1 MSTTFPLVADRN
13 FLELART
20 NNTPL
25 LVYQPAE
32 VSHRYQLLKT
42 ALPYVHHHFAIKS
55 LPIAPVIETIRDLD
69 GYFDIA
75 TNGEIDLLRKAEV
88 PPNHCIHTHPI
99 KRIQDIN
106 YALDYGV
113 KHFVVENPAEILK
126 FKGLDKQVVLILRV
140 AFENN
145 LAACNLSAKFG
156 CAHED
161 CRSLIKLA
169 QSLDLT
175 IGGISFHVG
184 SQMSSSRIHQEA
196 IDWANELYLEL
207 EEEGVCFS
215 LLDIGGGFPARYT
228 SQDIALATF
237 LAEIKLPLDR
247 FHSNF
252 PDCQILS
259 EPGRCLAAPAMALI
273 TQIVGKKYKNGQ
285 HWYYIDDGVYG
296 SFSGQIYD
304 HQQNTVAPLM
314 ADSTKSL
321 HSSVVAGPTCDSIDI
336 IDSQAMLPEMEIGD
350 YLITHNIGAYSMA
363 TASDFNFVPRANL
376 LTFAG

>member
-1 MSTTFPLVADRN
+1 MPTTFPLVATPN
-13 FLELART
+13 FLDLAKM
-20 NNTPL
+20 NSTPL

-32 VSHRYQLLKT
+32 VSDRYQLLKK

-55 LPIAPVIETIRDLD
+55 LPITAVIETIRDLD

-88 PPNHCIHTHPI
+88 DPSHCIHTHPI
-99 KRIQDIN
+99 KRLQDIN
-106 YALDYGV
+106 YALEYGV
-113 KHFVVENPAEILK
+113 NHFVVENSAEIHK
-126 FKGLDKQVVLILRV
+126 FKGLSTPVVLILRV
-140 AFENN
+140 AFEND
-145 LAACNLSAKFG
+145 LAASNLSAKFG
-156 CAHED
+156 CDKED

-169 QSLDLT
+169 QSLDLAV
-175 IGGISFHVG
+175 GGISFHVG
-184 SQMSSSRIHQEA
+184 SQMPSSKIHQEA

-207 EEEGVCFS
+207 EEEGICFS

-228 SQDIALATF
+228 NQDIDLATF

-259 EPGRCLAAPAMALI
+259 EPGRCLAASALTLI

-285 HWYYIDDGVYG
+285 NWYYIDDGVYG

-304 HQQNTVAPLM
+304 HQQHSLVPLVVD
-314 ADSTKSL
+314 ANKPL
-321 HSSVVAGPTCDSIDI
+321 YSSVVAGPTCDSIDI
-336 IDSQAMLPEMEIGD
+336 IDSQALLPEMEIGD

-363 TASDFNFVPRANL
+363 SASDFNFVPRASL
-376 LTFAG
+376 LTFGG

>member
-1 MSTTFPLVADRN
+1 MSTTFPLVATPN
-13 FLELART
+13 FLDLTRLS
-20 NNTPL
+20 NTPL

-42 ALPYVHHHFAIKS
+42 ALPYVHHHFAIKA
-55 LPIAPVIETIRDLD
+55 LPIAPVIETIRNLD

-75 TNGEIDLLRKAEV
+75 TNGEIDLLRSAEV
-88 PPNHCIHTHPI
+88 DPTRCIHTHPI
-99 KRIQDIN
+99 KRLQDIN
-106 YALDYGV
+106 YALEYGV
-113 KHFVVENPAEILK
+113 NHFVVENPAEIRK
-126 FKGLDKQVVLILRV
+126 FKGLGKQVVLILRV

-145 LAACNLSAKFG
+145 LATCNLSAKFG
-156 CAHED
+156 CAQED
-161 CRSLIKLA
+161 CRSLIQLA

-184 SQMSSSRIHQEA
+184 SQMPSSQVHQEA

-207 EEEGVCFS
+207 EEEGICFS

-259 EPGRCLAAPAMALI
+259 EPGRCLAAPALTLI

-304 HQQNTVAPLM
+304 HQQNTVAPLLES
-314 ADSTKSL
+314 AKPL
-321 HSSVVAGPTCDSIDI
+321 YSSVVAGPTCDSIDI
-336 IDSQAMLPEMEIGD
+336 IDAQAMLPEMEIGD

-363 TASDFNFVPRANL
+363 SASDFNFVPRANL

>member
-1 MSTTFPLVADRN
+1 MSPTLLLAPTPNYLDLV
-13 FLELART
+13 T
-20 NNTPL
+20 IYNTPL

-32 VSHRYQLLKT
+32 VMYRYQLLKT
-42 ALPYVHHHFAIKS
+42 ALPIVHHHFAIKS
-55 LPIAPVIETIRDLD
+55 LPITPVIETIRDLD

-75 TNGEIDLLRKAEV
+75 TNGEIDLLRKAGV
-88 PPNHCIHTHPI
+88 DAGRCIHTHPI

-106 YALDYGV
+106 YALDYGI
-113 KHFVVENPAEILK
+113 KHFVVENSTEIRK
-126 FKGLDKQVVLILRV
+126 FKGCGTQVVLILRV

-145 LAACNLSAKFG
+145 LATCNLSAKFG
-156 CAHED
+156 CAQAD
-161 CRSLIKLA
+161 CRSLIQLA

-184 SQMSSSRIHQEA
+184 SQMPSSKIHQEA
-196 IDWANELYLEL
+196 IDWANTLYLEL

-215 LLDIGGGFPARYT
+215 LLDMGGGFPARYT
-228 SQDIALATF
+228 SQDIPLVTF

-252 PDCQILS
+252 PDCHILS
-259 EPGRCLAAPAMALI
+259 EPGRCLAAPAMTLI

-285 HWYYIDDGVYG
+285 YWYYIDDGVYG
-296 SFSGQIYD
+296 SFSGQVYD

-314 ADSTKSL
+314 VDASKPL
-321 HSSVVAGPTCDSIDI
+321 YSSVVAGPTCDSIDI
-336 IDSQAMLPEMEIGD
+336 IDAQAMLPEMEIGD

-363 TASDFNFVPRANL
+363 SASDFNLVPRASL

>member
-1 MSTTFPLVADRN
+1 MSTAFPLVAAPN
-13 FLELART
+13 FLDLVRI
-20 NNTPL
+20 NSTPL
-25 LVYQPAE
+25 LVYRPAE
-32 VSHRYQLLKT
+32 VGYRYQLLKT

-55 LPIAPVIETIRDLD
+55 LPIIPVIETIRDLN

-75 TNGEIDLLRKAEV
+75 TNGEIDLLRKAQV
-88 PPNHCIHTHPI
+88 APDRCIHTHPI

-106 YALDYGV
+106 YALEYGV
-113 KHFVVENPAEILK
+113 NHFVVENPAEILK
-126 FKGLDKQVVLILRV
+126 FKGFGAQVVLILRV
-140 AFENN
+140 AFENK

-156 CAHED
+156 CAKQD

-184 SQMSSSRIHQEA
+184 SQMPSSKIHQEA
-196 IDWANELYLEL
+196 IDWANDLYLEL
-207 EEEGVCFS
+207 EEEGVCFR

-259 EPGRCLAAPAMALI
+259 EPGRCLAAPAMTLI

-304 HQQNTVAPLM
+304 HQQNTVAPLVVD
-314 ADSTKSL
+314 ATKPL
-321 HSSVVAGPTCDSIDI
+321 YSSVVAGPTCDSIDI
-336 IDSQAMLPEMEIGD
+336 IDSQAMLPELAIGD
-350 YLITHNIGAYSMA
+350 YLITRNIGAYSMA
-363 TASDFNFVPRANL
+363 SASDFNFVPRANL

>member
-1 MSTTFPLVADRN
+1 MSTASPLVATPN
-13 FLELART
+13 FIDLIRVSY
-20 NNTPL
+20 TPL

-55 LPIAPVIETIRDLD
+55 LPIAPVIATIQDLD

-75 TNGEIDLLRKAEV
+75 TNGEIDLLQKAQV
-88 PPNHCIHTHPI
+88 APDRCIHTHPI

-106 YALDYGV
+106 YALEYGV
-113 KHFVVENPAEILK
+113 NHFVVENPAEIRK
-126 FKGLDKQVVLILRV
+126 FKGLGTQVVLILRV

-145 LAACNLSAKFG
+145 LATCNLSAKFG
-156 CAHED
+156 CAQED
-161 CRSLIKLA
+161 CRSLIQLA

-184 SQMSSSRIHQEA
+184 SQMPSSKIHQEA
-196 IDWANELYLEL
+196 IEWANELYLDL
-207 EEEGVCFS
+207 EEEGVGFS
-215 LLDIGGGFPARYT
+215 LLDIGGGFPTRYT

-247 FHSNF
+247 FRSNF

-259 EPGRCLAAPAMALI
+259 EPGRCLAAPALTLI

-296 SFSGQIYD
+296 SFSGQVYD
-304 HQQNTVAPLM
+304 HQQNTVAPLVD
-314 ADSTKSL
+314 AKKPL
-321 HSSVVAGPTCDSIDI
+321 YSSVVAGPTCDSIDI
-336 IDSQAMLPEMEIGD
+336 IDAQAMLPEMEIGD

-363 TASDFNFVPRANL
+363 SASDFNFVPRANL
-376 LTFAG
+376 LTFGG

>member
-1 MSTTFPLVADRN
+1 MSITVPLVAAPHFFD
-13 FLELART
+13 LAKI
-20 NNTPL
+20 NSTPL
-25 LVYQPAE
+25 FVYQPAE
-32 VSHRYQLLKT
+32 IVEQYQLLKT

-55 LPIAPVIETIRDLD
+55 LPIAPVIATIRDLD

-75 TNGEIDLLRKAEV
+75 TNGEIDLLKKTGVDPER
-88 PPNHCIHTHPI
+88 CIHTHPI
-99 KRIQDIN
+99 KRPEDIN
-106 YALDYGV
+106 YALKYGV
-113 KHFVVENPAEILK
+113 KHFVVENPAEIRK
-126 FKGLDKQVVLILRV
+126 FTGFGERVVLILRV
-140 AFENN
+140 AFENS

-156 CAHED
+156 CAQED

-169 QSLDLT
+169 QSLNLT
-175 IGGISFHVG
+175 VGGISFHVG
-184 SQMSSSRIHQEA
+184 SQMPSGKIHQEA
-196 IDWANELYLEL
+196 IEWANELYLEL
-207 EEEGVCFS
+207 EEEGVGFS

-228 SQDIALATF
+228 SQDMPLATF

-259 EPGRCLAAPAMALI
+259 EPGRCLAAPALTLI

-304 HQQNTVAPLM
+304 HQQNTVAPLVVD
-314 ADSTKSL
+314 ASKPL
-321 HSSVVAGPTCDSIDI
+321 YSSVVAGPTCDSIDI
-336 IDSQAMLPEMEIGD
+336 IDSQAMLPEMEIGN

-363 TASDFNFVPRANL
+363 SASDFNFVPRANV

>member
-1 MSTTFPLVADRN
+1 MSTTFPLIAAPN
-13 FLELART
+13 FLDLARI
-20 NNTPL
+20 NKTPL

-32 VSHRYQLLKT
+32 VVPRYQLLKT
-42 ALPYVHHHFAIKS
+42 ALPHVHHHFAIKT
-55 LPIAPVIETIRDLD
+55 LPIAPVIETIRDLN

-75 TNGEIDLLRKAEV
+75 TNGEIDLLRKAHV
-88 PPNHCIHTHPI
+88 APDRCIHTHPI
-99 KRIQDIN
+99 KRIKDIN
-106 YALDYGV
+106 YALEYGV
-113 KHFVVENPAEILK
+113 NHFVVENLAEIRK
-126 FKGLDKQVVLILRV
+126 FKGLGAQVILILRV
-140 AFENN
+140 AFENQ

-156 CAHED
+156 CAQPD

-184 SQMSSSRIHQEA
+184 SQMPSSKIHQEA
-196 IDWANELYLEL
+196 IDWANDLYLEL

-259 EPGRCLAAPAMALI
+259 EPGRCLAAPAMTLI

-304 HQQNTVAPLM
+304 HQQNTVAPLVVD
-314 ADSTKSL
+314 ANQPL
-321 HSSVVAGPTCDSIDI
+321 YSSVVAGPTCDSIDI
-336 IDSQAMLPEMEIGD
+336 IDSQAMLPEMAIGD

-363 TASDFNFVPRANL
+363 SASDFNFVPRANL

>member
-1 MSTTFPLVADRN
+1 MSTTFPLVATPN
-13 FLELART
+13 FLDLTRI

-42 ALPYVHHHFAIKS
+42 ALPYVHHHFAIKA
-55 LPIAPVIETIRDLD
+55 LPIAPVIETIRNLD

-75 TNGEIDLLRKAEV
+75 TNGEIDLLRSAEV
-88 PPNHCIHTHPI
+88 DPTRCIHTHPI
-99 KRIQDIN
+99 KRLQDIN
-106 YALDYGV
+106 YALEYGV
-113 KHFVVENPAEILK
+113 NHFVVENPAEIRK
-126 FKGLDKQVVLILRV
+126 FKGLGKQVVLILRV

-145 LAACNLSAKFG
+145 LATCNLSAKFG
-156 CAHED
+156 CAQED
-161 CRSLIKLA
+161 CRSLIQLA

-184 SQMSSSRIHQEA
+184 SQMPSSQVHQEA

-207 EEEGVCFS
+207 EEEGICFS

-259 EPGRCLAAPAMALI
+259 EPGRCLAAPALTLI

-304 HQQNTVAPLM
+304 HQQNTVAPLLES
-314 ADSTKSL
+314 AKPL
-321 HSSVVAGPTCDSIDI
+321 YSSVVAGPTCDSIDI

-363 TASDFNFVPRANL
+363 SASDFNFVPRANL

>member
-1 MSTTFPLVADRN
+1 MSITFPLVATPH
-13 FLELART
+13 FLDLARI
-20 NNTPL
+20 NYTPL
-25 LVYQPAE
+25 LIYQPKE
-32 VSHRYQLLKT
+32 VVTRYQLLKT

-55 LPIAPVIETIRDLD
+55 LPIAPVIETIRDLG

-88 PPNHCIHTHPI
+88 APDHCIHTHPI
-99 KRIQDIN
+99 KRLQDIN
-106 YALDYGV
+106 HALEYGV
-113 KHFVVENPAEILK
+113 NHFVVENSAEILK
-126 FKGLDKQVVLILRV
+126 FKGFGAQVVLILRV

-156 CAHED
+156 CIQAD
-161 CRSLIKLA
+161 CRSLIQLA

-175 IGGISFHVG
+175 VGGISFHVG
-184 SQMSSSRIHQEA
+184 SQMPSSKIHQEA
-196 IDWANELYLEL
+196 IAWANELYLEL

-228 SQDIALATF
+228 SQDIDLATF

-259 EPGRCLAAPAMALI
+259 EPGRCLAAPALTLI

-285 HWYYIDDGVYG
+285 NWYYIDDGVYG
-296 SFSGQIYD
+296 SFSGQVYD
-304 HQQNTVAPLM
+304 HQQNAVAPLVVE
-314 ADSTKSL
+314 ANKL
-321 HSSVVAGPTCDSIDI
+321 LYSSVVAGPTCDSIDI

-376 LTFAG
+376 LTFDG

>member
-1 MSTTFPLVADRN
+1 MSTTFPLVATPI
-13 FLELART
+13 FLDLARI

-32 VSHRYQLLKT
+32 VGHRYQILKT
-42 ALPYVHHHFAIKS
+42 ALPYVHHHFAIKA
-55 LPIAPVIETIRDLD
+55 LPIAPVIETIQDLD

-75 TNGEIDLLRKAEV
+75 TNGEIDLLRNAEV
-88 PPNHCIHTHPI
+88 DPTRCIHTHPI
-99 KRIQDIN
+99 KRLQDIN
-106 YALDYGV
+106 YALEYGV
-113 KHFVVENPAEILK
+113 NHFVVENPAEIRK
-126 FKGLDKQVVLILRV
+126 FKGLGKQVVLILRV

-145 LAACNLSAKFG
+145 LAICNLSAKFG
-156 CAHED
+156 CAQED
-161 CRSLIKLA
+161 CRSLIQLA

-175 IGGISFHVG
+175 VGGISFHVG
-184 SQMSSSRIHQEA
+184 SQMPSSKIHQEA

-207 EEEGVCFS
+207 EEEGICFS

-259 EPGRCLAAPAMALI
+259 EPGRCLAAPALTLI

-304 HQQNTVAPLM
+304 HQQNAVAPLVES
-314 ADSTKSL
+314 AKPL
-321 HSSVVAGPTCDSIDI
+321 YSSVVAGPTCDSIDI
-336 IDSQAMLPEMEIGD
+336 IDAQAMLPEMEIGD

-363 TASDFNFVPRANL
+363 SASDFNFVPRANL

>member
-1 MSTTFPLVADRN
+1 MSTTFPLVVTPN
-13 FLELART
+13 FLDFARV

-55 LPIAPVIETIRDLD
+55 LPIAPVITTIRDLG

-75 TNGEIDLLRKAEV
+75 TNGEIDLLRQAKVA
-88 PPNHCIHTHPI
+88 PDHCIHTHPI
-99 KRIQDIN
+99 KRLQDIN
-106 YALDYGV
+106 YALAYGV
-113 KHFVVENPAEILK
+113 NHFVVENAAEIGK
-126 FKGLDKQVVLILRV
+126 FQGLGDQVVLILRV

-156 CAHED
+156 CAQED
-161 CRSLIKLA
+161 CRSLIQLA
-169 QSLDLT
+169 QSLGLT
-175 IGGISFHVG
+175 VGGISFHVG
-184 SQMSSSRIHQEA
+184 SQMPSSKVHQQA

-207 EEEGVCFS
+207 EEEGICFS

-237 LAEIKLPLDR
+237 LAEIKLSLDR

-259 EPGRCLAAPAMALI
+259 EPGRCLAAPALTLI

-296 SFSGQIYD
+296 SFSGHIYD
-304 HQQNTVAPLM
+304 HRQDTVAPLVES
-314 ADSTKSL
+314 DKPL
-321 HSSVVAGPTCDSIDI
+321 YSSVVAGPTCDSIDI
-336 IDSQAMLPEMEIGD
+336 IDAQAMLPEMEIGD

-363 TASDFNFVPRANL
+363 SASDFNFVPRANL
-376 LTFAG
+376 VTFGG

>member
-1 MSTTFPLVADRN
+1 MSTTFPLVATPN
-13 FLELART
+13 FLDLTRI

-55 LPIAPVIETIRDLD
+55 LPIVPVIETIRNLD

-75 TNGEIDLLRKAEV
+75 TNGEIDLLRSTEV
-88 PPNHCIHTHPI
+88 DPTRCIHTHPI
-99 KRIQDIN
+99 KRLQDIN
-106 YALDYGV
+106 YALEYGV
-113 KHFVVENPAEILK
+113 NHFVVENPAEIRK
-126 FKGLDKQVVLILRV
+126 FKGLGKQVVLILRV

-145 LAACNLSAKFG
+145 LATCNLSAKFG
-156 CAHED
+156 CAQED
-161 CRSLIKLA
+161 CRSLIQLA

-184 SQMSSSRIHQEA
+184 SQMPSSKIHQEA
-196 IDWANELYLEL
+196 IDWANELYLEF
-207 EEEGVCFS
+207 EGEGICFS
-215 LLDIGGGFPARYT
+215 LLDVGGGFPARYT
-228 SQDIALATF
+228 SQDIALVTF

-259 EPGRCLAAPAMALI
+259 EPGRCLAAPALTLI

-304 HQQNTVAPLM
+304 HQQNIVAPLVV
-314 ADSTKSL
+314 DSMKPL
-321 HSSVVAGPTCDSIDI
+321 YSSVVAGPTCDSIDI
-336 IDSQAMLPEMEIGD
+336 IDAQAMLPEMEIGD

-363 TASDFNFVPRANL
+363 SASDFNFVPRANL
-376 LTFAG
+376 LTFGE

>member
-1 MSTTFPLVADRN
+1 MSTASPLVATPN
-13 FLELART
+13 FIDLIRAS
-20 NNTPL
+20 NTPL

-55 LPIAPVIETIRDLD
+55 LPIAPVITTIQYLD

-75 TNGEIDLLRKAEV
+75 TNGEIDLLRKAQV
-88 PPNHCIHTHPI
+88 APDRCIHTHPI

-106 YALDYGV
+106 YALEYGV
-113 KHFVVENPAEILK
+113 NHFVVENPAEIRK
-126 FKGLDKQVVLILRV
+126 FKGLGTQVVLILRV

-145 LAACNLSAKFG
+145 LATCNLSAKFG
-156 CAHED
+156 CAQED
-161 CRSLIKLA
+161 CRSLIQLA

-184 SQMSSSRIHQEA
+184 SQMPSSKIHQEA
-196 IDWANELYLEL
+196 IEWANELYLDL
-207 EEEGVCFS
+207 EEEGVGFS
-215 LLDIGGGFPARYT
+215 LLDIGGGFPTRYT

-247 FHSNF
+247 FRSNF

-259 EPGRCLAAPAMALI
+259 EPGRCLAAPALTLI

-296 SFSGQIYD
+296 SFSGQVYD
-304 HQQNTVAPLM
+304 HQQNTVAPLVD
-314 ADSTKSL
+314 AKKPL
-321 HSSVVAGPTCDSIDI
+321 YSSVVAGPTCDSIDI
-336 IDSQAMLPEMEIGD
+336 IDAQAMLPEMEIGD

-363 TASDFNFVPRANL
+363 SASDFNFVPRANL
-376 LTFAG
+376 LTFGG